1 MWQKTS
7 GEKKIDCKISTKGRR
22 TKKRGG
28 QRKEED
34 KEKRRTRNGGL
45 GDGKDGA
52 MEELRDGGLQKDEG
66 PKTGWIQRNRRK
78 MVKRQQGQS
87 RRMIGMFVKSKSEY
101 VKLVNRSMEDNEEKQ
116 TRGRR
121 EERDERT
128 TKTFELSPLFRLSH
142 CFVFSIH
149 IL

>member
-1 MWQKTS
+1 M
-7 GEKKIDCKISTKGRR
+7 
-22 TKKRGG
+22 
-28 QRKEED
+28 
-34 KEKRRTRNGGL
+34 
-45 GDGKDGA
+45 
-52 MEELRDGGLQKDEG
+52 
-66 PKTGWIQRNRRK
+66 TGT
-78 MVKRQQGQS
+78 
-87 RRMIGMFVKSKSEY
+87 FVKSKSEY
-101 VKLVNRSMEDNEEKQ
+101 VKLGNRSMEDNEEKQ